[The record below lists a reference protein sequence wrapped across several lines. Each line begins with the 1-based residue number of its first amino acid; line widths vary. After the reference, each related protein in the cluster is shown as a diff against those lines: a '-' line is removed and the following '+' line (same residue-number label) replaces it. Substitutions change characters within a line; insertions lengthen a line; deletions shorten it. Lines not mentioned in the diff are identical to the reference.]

1 MSVTSPRHTRTRQG
15 MRDGLPLPPAPATL
29 DPYTPHLI
37 AVPLPRRH
45 PCPLALLGMTSDPA
59 PALSQDVAQR
69 VTALVDR
76 FVLCRSAQEVDVDA
90 PRRGVQ
96 ANLFDNFAAE

>member
-1 MSVTSPRHTRTRQG
+1 MAC
-15 MRDGLPLPPAPATL
+15 L
-29 DPYTPHLI
+29 
-37 AVPLPRRH
+37 
-45 PCPLALLGMTSDPA
+45 CPLHLHLDLTPLTSSQSHCHDAIPVGPPALLGMTPA
-59 PALSQDVAQR
+59 PAPAPSQDVAQR